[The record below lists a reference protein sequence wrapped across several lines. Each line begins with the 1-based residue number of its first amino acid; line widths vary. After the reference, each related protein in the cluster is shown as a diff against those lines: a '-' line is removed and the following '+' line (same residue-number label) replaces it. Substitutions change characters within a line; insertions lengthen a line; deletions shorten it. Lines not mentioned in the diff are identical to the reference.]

1 MSSGPDQTDESNN
14 PAIKPQESG
23 AILVITLVLVLVIT
37 IAVLALI
44 YLTRNDVLISSNMA
58 VQSAAQEATDTGLY
72 QANMKLQALTDWP
85 EILYAG
91 NNTALNPWYA
101 PLPIVNGVTTR
112 PTAPPPSFWQSCSTN
127 NKCAST
133 MVQYQNFD
141 FQIQYIVQPAGSLAT
156 QVPGNEQNQ
165 TGTGPGVQS
174 IRYYVVYVHTSR
186 TNGGG
191 LGVTVQAILRK
202 VQ

>member
-1 MSSGPDQTDESNN
+1 MIKRMQYELSAPETDPN
-14 PAIKPQESG
+14 KESG

-44 YLTRNDVLISSNMA
+44 YLTRNNVLISSNMA
-58 VQSAAQEATDTGLY
+58 VQSAAQEATDQGVTA
-72 QANMKLQALTDWP
+72 ANTSLQTLPNWP
-85 EILYAG
+85 EITSPGY
-91 NNTALNPWYA
+91 WYL
-101 PLPIVNGVTTR
+101 PLPTNANGLTR
-112 PTAPPPSFWQSCSTN
+112 PTAPPASFWSSCTGTT
-127 NKCAST
+127 CASIPIQYGNFNFN
-133 MVQYQNFD
+133 VQYVM
-141 FQIQYIVQPAGSLAT
+141 YPAGALAT
-156 QVPGNEQNQ
+156 QVGGNEQNQ

>member
-1 MSSGPDQTDESNN
+1 MIQHTQQALSAQKPARNDER
-14 PAIKPQESG
+14 G

-37 IAVLALI
+37 LAVLALV
-44 YLTRNDVLISSNMA
+44 YLTRNNVLISSNMA
-58 VQSAAQEATDTGLY
+58 VQSAAQEAADQGFSA
-72 QANMKLQALTDWP
+72 ANTSLQILPNWP
-85 EILYAG
+85 EITSPG
-91 NNTALNPWYA
+91 TWYQ
-101 PLPIVNGVTTR
+101 PLPVIGGTITR
-112 PTAPPPSFWQSCSTN
+112 PTVPPASFWSSCGT
-127 NKCAST
+127 KCASIPVKYGSFDFN
-133 MVQYQNFD
+133 VQYTM
-141 FQIQYIVQPAGSLAT
+141 YPAGALAT
-156 QVPGNEQNQ
+156 QVGGNEQNQ

>member
-1 MSSGPDQTDESNN
+1 MIERMKHELSTPETDVNKEN
-14 PAIKPQESG
+14 G

-44 YLTRNDVLISSNMA
+44 YLTRNNVLISSNMA
-58 VQSAAQEATDTGLY
+58 VQSAAQEATDQGVTA
-72 QANMKLQALTDWP
+72 ANTSLQILPNWP
-85 EILYAG
+85 EITSPG
-91 NNTALNPWYA
+91 SWYL
-101 PLPIVNGVTTR
+101 PLPSNANGLTR
-112 PTAPPPSFWQSCSTN
+112 PTVPPASFWSSCGTQ
-127 NKCAST
+127 CASIPVKYGSFNFN
-133 MVQYQNFD
+133 VQYVM
-141 FQIQYIVQPAGSLAT
+141 YPAGALAT
-156 QVPGNEQNQ
+156 QVGGNEQNQ

>member
-1 MSSGPDQTDESNN
+1 MIERMKYELSTPETDPN
-14 PAIKPQESG
+14 KESG

-44 YLTRNDVLISSNMA
+44 YLTRNNVLISSNMA
-58 VQSAAQEATDTGLY
+58 VQSAAQEATDQGVTA
-72 QANMKLQALTDWP
+72 ANTSLQILPNWP
-85 EILYAG
+85 EITSPG
-91 NNTALNPWYA
+91 TWYL
-101 PLPIVNGVTTR
+101 PLPSNANGLTR
-112 PTAPPPSFWQSCSTN
+112 PTVPPASFWSSCGTQ
-127 NKCAST
+127 CASIPVKYGSFNFN
-133 MVQYQNFD
+133 VQYVM
-141 FQIQYIVQPAGSLAT
+141 YPADALAT
-156 QVPGNEQNQ
+156 QVGGNEQNQ

-174 IRYYVVYVHTSR
+174 MRYYVVYVHTSR

>member
-1 MSSGPDQTDESNN
+1 MIEQMKHESSTPETGIN
-14 PAIKPQESG
+14 KESG

-44 YLTRNDVLISSNMA
+44 YLTRNNVLISSNMA
-58 VQSAAQEATDTGLY
+58 VQSAAQEATDQGVTA
-72 QANMKLQALTDWP
+72 ANTSLQILPNWP
-85 EILYAG
+85 EITSPG
-91 NNTALNPWYA
+91 SWYL
-101 PLPIVNGVTTR
+101 PLPSNANGLTR
-112 PTAPPPSFWQSCSTN
+112 PTVPPASFWSSCGT
-127 NKCAST
+127 KCASIPVKYGSFDFN
-133 MVQYQNFD
+133 VQYTM
-141 FQIQYIVQPAGSLAT
+141 YPAGALAT
-156 QVPGNEQNQ
+156 QVGGNEQNQ

>member
-1 MSSGPDQTDESNN
+1 MIERMKYELSTSETDPN
-14 PAIKPQESG
+14 KESG

-44 YLTRNDVLISSNMA
+44 YLTRNNVLISSNMA
-58 VQSAAQEATDTGLY
+58 VQSAAQEATDQGVTA
-72 QANMKLQALTDWP
+72 ANTSLQILPNWP
-85 EILYAG
+85 EITSPG
-91 NNTALNPWYA
+91 TWYQ
-101 PLPIVNGVTTR
+101 PLPSNANGPTR
-112 PTAPPPSFWQSCSTN
+112 PTVPPASFWSNCTGTT
-127 NKCAST
+127 CASIP
-133 MVQYQNFD
+133 VQYGSFNFNV
-141 FQIQYIVQPAGSLAT
+141 QYVMYPAGALAT
-156 QVPGNEQNQ
+156 QLSGNEQNQ

>member
-1 MSSGPDQTDESNN
+1 MIEEAKQVLSAKESETN
-14 PAIKPQESG
+14 KQEGG
-23 AILVITLVLVLVIT
+23 AILVITLILVLVVT
-37 IAVLALI
+37 IAVLALM

-72 QANMKLQALTDWP
+72 QANVKLQALTDWP

-101 PLPIVNGVTTR
+101 PLPIVNGITTR
-112 PTAPPPSFWQSCSTN
+112 PTAPPASFWQSCSTHN
-127 NKCAST
+127 QCAST
-133 MVQYQNFD
+133 TVQYQNFD

-156 QVPGNEQNQ
+156 QVPGYEQNQ
-165 TGTGPGVQS
+165 TGTGIPL

-186 TNGGG
+186 ANGGG
-191 LGVTVQAILRK
+191 LGVTVQAILRR

>member
-1 MSSGPDQTDESNN
+1 MIQHTQQALSAQKPARNDER
-14 PAIKPQESG
+14 G

-37 IAVLALI
+37 LAVLALM
-44 YLTRNDVLISSNMA
+44 YLTRNNVLISSNMA
-58 VQSAAQEATDTGLY
+58 VQSAAQEAADQGFSA
-72 QANMKLQALTDWP
+72 ANTSLQILPNWP
-85 EILYAG
+85 EITSPG
-91 NNTALNPWYA
+91 TWYQ
-101 PLPIVNGVTTR
+101 PLPVIGGTITR
-112 PTAPPPSFWQSCSTN
+112 PTVPPASFWSSCGT
-127 NKCAST
+127 KCASIPVKYGSFDFN
-133 MVQYQNFD
+133 VQYTM
-141 FQIQYIVQPAGSLAT
+141 YPAGALAT
-156 QVPGNEQNQ
+156 QVGGNEQNQ